1 MKNKF
6 VIVCLII
13 FNQLFQDDK
22 RFQLFQFPIK
32 DWGGERIKKM
42 SNELFDEREV
52 LNKDRND
59 ILESMVASC
68 CLASKRN
75 GFVIDPELKVYKCH
89 HYIHLHLLE
98 TFYYSLVNLH

>member
-1 MKNKF
+1 
-6 VIVCLII
+6 
-13 FNQLFQDDK
+13 
-22 RFQLFQFPIK
+22 
-32 DWGGERIKKM
+32 M

-89 HYIHLHLLE
+89 HYIQK
-98 TFYYSLVNLH
+98 NMN